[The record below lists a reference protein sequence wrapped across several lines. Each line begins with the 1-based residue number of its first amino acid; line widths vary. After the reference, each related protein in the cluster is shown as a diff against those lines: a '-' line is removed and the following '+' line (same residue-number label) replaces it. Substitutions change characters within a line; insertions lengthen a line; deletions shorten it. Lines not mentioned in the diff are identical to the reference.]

1 MKSIIL
7 QQKTVVLMPL
17 FLSVQFRKARFLHTL
32 MLQDVQLRLCLWAN
46 HIRAWKL
53 LVRTSLTLQLLTV
66 HTIDDLLCS
75 CHVISTWTSRLT
87 CFYAAMLL
95 GSMVPVWLTQLLD
108 IVTVCGVMLL
118 GMAIGTPGMA
128 LVQHMALD
136 MAFALRRQMLDRALT
151 ILGMTSLGMLGI
163 SICGIC
169 FLHPCF
175 LCCL

>member
-1 MKSIIL
+1 
-7 QQKTVVLMPL
+7 
-17 FLSVQFRKARFLHTL
+17 
-32 MLQDVQLRLCLWAN
+32 
-46 HIRAWKL
+46 
-53 LVRTSLTLQLLTV
+53 
-66 HTIDDLLCS
+66 
-75 CHVISTWTSRLT
+75 
-87 CFYAAMLL
+87 
-95 GSMVPVWLTQLLD
+95 
-108 IVTVCGVMLL
+108 MLL